1 MLEDEGEPPRQAE
14 CESRS
19 LAAAPHRVVTHLF
32 LGVDS
37 DAARQARQDATAAC

>member
-1 MLEDEGEPPRQAE
+1 MLEDEGELPDQAE

-19 LAAAPHRVVTHLF
+19 LAVAPHRVVTHLF

-37 DAARQARQDATAAC
+37 DAARQVRLDAAAAC